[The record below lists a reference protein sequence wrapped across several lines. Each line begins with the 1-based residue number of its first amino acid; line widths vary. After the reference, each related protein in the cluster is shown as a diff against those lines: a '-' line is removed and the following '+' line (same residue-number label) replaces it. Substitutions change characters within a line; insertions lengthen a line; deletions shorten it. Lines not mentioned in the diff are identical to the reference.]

1 MQGHSLVPLLQGTTP
16 ADWRNAFYYHYY
28 EYPADHHVRPHY
40 GIITDHYTLA
50 HFYAPDVD
58 YWELFDREKD
68 PGEMRNIYGD
78 PAYARIQTNLV
89 QEVFRQRME
98 LKEPAQDDPRAFGG
112 NRQSP
117 TPLKTGA
124 DNTAKP

>member
-1 MQGHSLVPLLQGTTP
+1 
-16 ADWRNAFYYHYY
+16 
-28 EYPADHHVRPHY
+28 
-40 GIITDHYTLA
+40 
-50 HFYAPDVD
+50 
-58 YWELFDREKD
+58 
-68 PGEMRNIYGD
+68 MRNIYGD